1 MQDEQRQTY
10 QAFFRNNDGK
20 LKGRIAH
27 KTTDHEQFPEMDFGK
42 VDDVADVPALRFTL
56 AENMAF
62 WAHTNNWSR
71 LPGPLP
77 LVDKLP
83 SDHIAIGSVEVSY
96 RPD

>member
-62 WAHTNNWSR
+62 GRTQTTGHASQGR
-71 LPGPLP
+71 FR
-77 LVDKLP
+77 
-83 SDHIAIGSVEVSY
+83 S
-96 RPD
+96 